1 MIVLPREYGFSVV
14 YRGGGLWVAVVSAVC
29 GAGCVG
35 VGGGSPYANAASK
48 AAIVLSLVLKVA
60 VVVVVVCSGVY

>member
-1 MIVLPREYGFSVV
+1 M
-14 YRGGGLWVAVVSAVC
+14 AVVSAVC

-35 VGGGSPYANAASK
+35 VGGVSPYANAASK

-60 VVVVVVCSGVY
+60 VVVVVVCSRVY